1 MLLLMTLK
9 NKTNMIDVKF
19 KLWLNESTASEF
31 ENYLV
36 SWLSIFGEFI
46 PTKENNKVMTH
57 LDFAKELVPD
67 ASSPEDARDFLFRK
81 NYMRIN
87 FSNGIL
93 YANNPYMQPN
103 PTQKRDLKDFA
114 IEFNKIQEYD
124 FIKEI
129 VYDNDRSTQDIWS
142 SQDV

>member
-1 MLLLMTLK
+1 LLLLMTLK

-19 KLWLNESTASEF
+19 KLWLNESTASEY
-31 ENYLV
+31 EEYLV
-36 SWLSIFGEFI
+36 SWLSSFGEFI

-67 ASSPEDARDFLFRK
+67 ASSPENARDTLFEK
-81 NYMRIN
+81 GYMRVN

-93 YANNPYMQPN
+93 YANNPYVMPN
-103 PTQKRDLKDFA
+103 RRQIEHLKDFA
-114 IEFNKIQEYD
+114 IELNKIQEYD

-129 VYDNDRSTQDIWS
+129 AYDNDRSTQVIWS
-142 SQDV
+142 IQDV